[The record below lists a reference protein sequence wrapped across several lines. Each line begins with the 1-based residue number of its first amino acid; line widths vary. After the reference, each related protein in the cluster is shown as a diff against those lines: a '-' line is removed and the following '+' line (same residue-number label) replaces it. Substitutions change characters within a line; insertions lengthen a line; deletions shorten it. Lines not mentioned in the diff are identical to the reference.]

1 MNSEIIDYTD
11 LRDSNS
17 IPDFEESILDE
28 EEYDGQAYCQ
38 SEIVLDLP
46 DKDYVFNQTGSHKS
60 MNLYDMVCDN
70 QSTCDVIVNTSFVK
84 NILFS
89 TVNLVLRT
97 QGGEYRI
104 DQEWVQY
111 GFIPNVWL
119 IFYHNII

>member
-60 MNLYDMVCDN
+60 MNLYDMLCDN
-70 QSTCDVIVNTSFVK
+70 QSTCDVIVNPSFVK
-84 NILFS
+84 NIRFS
-89 TVNLVLRT
+89 TRKQLMS
-97 QGGEYRI
+97 Y
-104 DQEWVQY
+104 
-111 GFIPNVWL
+111 
-119 IFYHNII
+119 